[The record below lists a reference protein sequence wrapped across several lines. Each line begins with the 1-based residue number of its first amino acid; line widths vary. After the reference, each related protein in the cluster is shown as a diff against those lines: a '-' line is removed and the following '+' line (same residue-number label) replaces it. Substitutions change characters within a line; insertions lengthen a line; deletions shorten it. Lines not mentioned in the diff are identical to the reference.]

1 MKSQNIIYLAL
12 GALLGAAI
20 FFTIHLTHVPAI
32 AVVVPFAF
40 AGIAI
45 LLNNNFEKSKKQ
57 SPTKSVNAVMIGV
70 LIKLLF
76 SAVTISGLIVLNKE
90 AKYASAGLVFFT
102 YIIFSILLIRSA
114 LKIDQVK

>member
-1 MKSQNIIYLAL
+1 
-12 GALLGAAI
+12 
-20 FFTIHLTHVPAI
+20 
-32 AVVVPFAF
+32 
-40 AGIAI
+40 
-45 LLNNNFEKSKKQ
+45 
-57 SPTKSVNAVMIGV
+57 V